1 MITLEKLAS
10 ELSLENLELIV
21 AGSRC
26 KKKKNNNGSHSNSV
40 SSVSSASSMSSVST
54 VEPIVEEISIN

>member
-10 ELSLENLELIV
+10 ELSLQNLELIV

-26 KKKKNNNGSHSNSV
+26 KKKKNNKVSQSNSV
-40 SSVSSASSMSSVST
+40 SSVSSVST
-54 VEPIVEEISIN
+54 IDAIVEEIH